1 MSGIKY
7 VLKNNTTLA
16 QFFDYK
22 TLSDAMWNYQV
33 QLNPGQIKTIWAET
47 GTLKIYNNGAITI
60 EEQSSF
66 PPTNHVIGGN
76 NTGNNTYI
84 DYMNKSILIFSVLP
98 NSTNLGYS
106 ILNFDGNVI
115 YGPVD
120 LGYNNDNVDG
130 GNWYVDDIFPFTNS
144 GYVIYLYTNAGTSK
158 RASIY
163 LDYSGQII
171 GEYSAATNNT
181 SYNMLN
187 GKFACHIDY
196 DNNMFNYS
204 DGKTYKSRSFDGFDY
219 MFGIPYYYWD
229 GNIDNGFV
237 VFNAN
242 GNVNT
247 YILVT
252 MEKEI
257 PLTTWSGM
265 DNEIKIFQYSNSNFI
280 TTLNYNTGDT
290 YTFFNIYSSTG
301 SILQTIDLT
310 LSHDYNNFDLS
321 YFGTN
326 KLNIVFYN
334 DGDTSIPFLIYTY
347 DGETD
352 TLIST
357 THPHT
362 NYSSWDGFYD
372 TLYGGDSNFPS
383 QDFHL
388 IFYTTSGSTDGD
400 FYELIYCSILSYFN
414 GDTEFRNP
422 HIVCSGNTIN
432 RVSIYTGFLG
442 SSFIRFFND
451 NNGFLT
457 LLVITS
463 EVTSLVDVT
472 QLNTLDTYNFGTFNV
487 GDTFIFTTYSNY
499 SSAGTF
505 YAYDSMGNQLDYKLF
520 YGGFDEYRRYGTFY
534 FETDPGAYYF
544 NTKNSQFV
552 LTDYYYVTTPNIYY
566 TETFEGSS
574 NILLIRYDMIN
585 TVRLLSEYNFTPEVI
600 LPLTYYEPTYLIG
613 KDVILYLYFNENN
626 NVVINLYNTSFGLL
640 QSITTPYNS
649 ISSSILIENRA
660 WVQFQD
666 GGTYINYMVSANGIK
681 MVESTTNNNSR
692 VPNDYYWW
700 ND

>member
-1 MSGIKY
+1 MSGTKY

-60 EEQSSF
+60 EEQSVF
-66 PPTNHVIGGN
+66 PPTNHIVGGN
-76 NTGNNTYI
+76 NTGNQTYI

-98 NSTNLGYS
+98 NSTHLGYS

-120 LGYNNDNVDG
+120 LGYDNNSSG
-130 GNWYVDDIFPFTNS
+130 WYVDDVYPFTNS
-144 GYVIYLYTNAGTSK
+144 GYAIYLYTNTGTFK

-171 GEYSAATNNT
+171 GEYSAATTNRD
-181 SYNMLN
+181 YDMLN
-187 GKFACHIDY
+187 GKFAYHIDY
-196 DNNMFNYS
+196 DNYMFNYS
-204 DGKTYKSRSFDGFDY
+204 DGKTYKSRSFDGLDY
-219 MFGIPYYYWD
+219 MFGLAENNWD
-229 GNIDNGFV
+229 GNIDTGFV
-237 VFNAN
+237 VFNGN

-247 YILVT
+247 YTLVT

-265 DNEIKIFQYSNSNFI
+265 YTDIEIFQYSNSNFV
-280 TTLNYNTGDT
+280 TTLNYNSGNT

-310 LSHDYNNFDLS
+310 LLYDYNNFDLT

-326 KLNIVFYN
+326 KMNIIFYN
-334 DGDTSIPFLIYTY
+334 DGDTSIPFLIYIY

-357 THPHT
+357 IEQHT
-362 NYSSWDGFYD
+362 NYNSWDWYYD
-372 TLYGGDSNFPS
+372 SLYGGDSNFPS

-388 IFYTTSGSTDGD
+388 VFYTVSGGTDGS
-400 FYELIYCSILSYFN
+400 FYQTIYCKFLSYFS
-414 GDTEFRNP
+414 GDTEFRSP
-422 HIVCSGNTIN
+422 YIVNNGDTTNL
-432 RVSIYTGFLG
+432 VSIYDGFLG
-442 SSFIRFFND
+442 SSFIRFFSNYD
-451 NNGFLT
+451 GFLK

-463 EVTSLVDVT
+463 EGTSLIDVT
-472 QLNTLDTYNFGTFNV
+472 QLNTLDTYYFNTFNI
-487 GDTFIFTTYSNY
+487 GDTFIFTTYTNY

-505 YAYDSMGNQLDYKLF
+505 YAYNAMGNQLDYKLF
-520 YGGFDEYRRYGTFY
+520 YGGFNSYHRYGTFY

-552 LTDYYYVTTPNIYY
+552 LTDYYYTTTPNVYY

-574 NILLIRYDMIN
+574 NILLFRYDMFN
-585 TVRLLSEYNFTPEVI
+585 TYARLLSEYNFTPEVI
-600 LPLTYYEPTYLIG
+600 LPLTYNEPSFLIG

-649 ISSSILIENRA
+649 INNSILVENRA

-681 MVESTTNNNSR
+681 MVESTTSNNYR